1 MKLWSVVGL
10 ALAIVGALV
19 VAVLG
24 RPYLQRRVRHRP
36 WFTYSCSPLGAADYA
51 ALVARPGWSKA
62 MLQVSNTVSLN
73 GLIRRPANHEAPWLL
88 FFPGNDATQLAG
100 GQTFLERVRS
110 GRDWGLAVF
119 AYRGYDSSGG
129 WPSPNDLATD
139 GVKIVENLL
148 QSENIKPAQ
157 LHVAA
162 FSLGGYVAAY
172 AVGRATMTNSR
183 LASLSLLSSVSEAEM
198 VRSALIARVAI
209 CDVYQTLPL
218 LDAVPEP
225 VLILHGGADVTVDV
239 SQGRSIAARLS
250 NRAKFKIVP
259 GAEHSLLENETA
271 IDAVR
276 EMVESS
282 NPQ

>member
-73 GLIRRPANHEAPWLL
+73 GLIRRPAN
-88 FFPGNDATQLAG
+88 NDATQLAG